1 MTEKE
6 SYSDH
11 VLVKSDL
18 AKVDAHVI
26 APEEYEDLPEW
37 TEEMFAE
44 ADFYHGEKLIRRG
57 RPRSLAPKEA
67 INIRLSA
74 DVLERFRATGQGWQT
89 RMDSALK
96 QWLVEHGREIE
107 GKPEAL

>member
-1 MTEKE
+1 MSEVEKNLE
-6 SYSDH
+6 SRPVH
-11 VLVKSDL
+11 SDL
-18 AKVDAHVI
+18 AKFDAHVI

-37 TEEMFAE
+37 TEEMFVE
-44 ADFYHGEKLIRRG
+44 GNEYIGGKLIRRG

-89 RMDSALK
+89 RIDTALK
-96 QWLVEHGREIE
+96 QWLVEHG
-107 GKPEAL
+107 

>member
-1 MTEKE
+1 MSEKE
-6 SYSDH
+6 
-11 VLVKSDL
+11 KSLGNRPTHTDL
-18 AKVDAHVI
+18 AKFDAHVI

-44 ADFYHGEKLIRRG
+44 ADFYHGETLIRRG
-57 RPRSLAPKEA
+57 RPRSSAPKEA

-89 RMDSALK
+89 RIDAALK
-96 QWLVEHGREIE
+96 QWLVEHG
-107 GKPEAL
+107 

>member
-1 MTEKE
+1 MSEVEKNLE
-6 SYSDH
+6 SRPVH
-11 VLVKSDL
+11 SDL
-18 AKVDAHVI
+18 AKLDAHVI

-89 RMDSALK
+89 RIDTALK
-96 QWLVEHGREIE
+96 QWLVEHG
-107 GKPEAL
+107 